1 MRVLL
6 IEDDEMLG
14 DGLKAGL
21 KQDGFT
27 VDWLTDGASGLQAL
41 KSEEFDVVV
50 LDIELPKMSGLDVL
64 KNTRNLG
71 IELPVLLLTARDSLP
86 DRVKGL
92 DSGADD
98 YLVKP
103 FDLDELAARLRA
115 LHRRRIGKTHPII
128 RHGALQLDPA
138 AHTVLLNNKPMN
150 LSAREFNL
158 LRLLLENA
166 GRIVSRA
173 NLEDKLFGWD
183 NDIESNSL
191 EVFIHH
197 LRKKLGSDLIRTVR
211 GVGYTIEKQQ

>member
-6 IEDDEMLG
+6 VEDDEMLG

-21 KQDGFT
+21 RQDGFT
-27 VDWLTDGASGLQAL
+27 VDWLTDGVSGIQAL
-41 KSEEFDVVV
+41 KSEEFDVAV
-50 LDIELPKMSGLDVL
+50 LDIELPALSGLEVL
-64 KNTRNLG
+64 QQARDSG
-71 IELPVLLLTARDSLP
+71 IELPILLLTARDSLH
-86 DRVKGL
+86 DRVTGL

-98 YLVKP
+98 YLTKP

-115 LHRRRIGKTHPII
+115 LHRRRLGKTHPII
-128 RHGALQLDPA
+128 RHGNLEMDPA
-138 AHTVLLNNKPMN
+138 AHSVQVDKQAIA

-166 GRIVSRA
+166 GRIVTRSS
-173 NLEDKLFGWD
+173 LEDKLFGWD

-197 LRKKLGSDLIRTVR
+197 LRKKFGSDLIRTVR
-211 GVGYTIEKQQ
+211 GVGYTIEN